1 MSLSLS
7 DAAKRAKLS
16 ADELKIHIQSGKLV
30 ARRASESRS
39 ARYLIEESDLDAF
52 LATNQSVTELWSDDK
67 QLDEQEEQLVQGT
80 STGGSLRKVL
90 TVEAVSELRVQYR
103 ILTGRIETLERLFS
117 EIIEAEKT
125 LDNTLVL
132 NDSWKVGGDKNLEK
146 LKPESAL
153 EDSKTDAEPVA
164 ALETHGEVDQRQI
177 PSSNA
182 LKKSKLAAKTDEVM
196 TEQEISVSGI
206 DQRLQEY
213 ERRLAEAKQTATR
226 LWH

>member
-16 ADELKIHIQSGKLV
+16 IDELKIHIQSGKLV
-30 ARRASESRS
+30 ARRASEKRS
-39 ARYLIEESDLDAF
+39 ARYLIEESDLEAF

-67 QLDEQEEQLVQGT
+67 ELDEQEEQLVLGT

-103 ILTGRIETLERLFS
+103 ILTGRVETLERLFS
-117 EIIEAEKT
+117 EFIEAEKT

-132 NDSWKVGGDKNLEK
+132 NDSWKVAGEEK
-146 LKPESAL
+146 VEKKQTKTVLPPPE
-153 EDSKTDAEPVA
+153 TDAEPIA
-164 ALETHGEVDQRQI
+164 DLEAQGEAGQKEVS
-177 PSSNA
+177 PASA
-182 LKKSKLAAKTDEVM
+182 LKAKLATAVEAKVSE
-196 TEQEISVSGI
+196 EEASVGSI
-206 DQRLQEY
+206 DLRLQEY
-213 ERRLAEAKQTATR
+213 ERRLAEAKQTATK

>member
-16 ADELKIHIQSGKLV
+16 TDELKIHIQSGKLV
-30 ARRASESRS
+30 ARRASEKRS
-39 ARYLIEESDLDAF
+39 ARYLIEESDLEAF

-67 QLDEQEEQLVQGT
+67 ELDEQEEQLVLGT

-103 ILTGRIETLERLFS
+103 ILTGRVETLERLFS
-117 EIIEAEKT
+117 EFIEAEKT

-132 NDSWKVGGDKNLEK
+132 NDSWKVAGEEK
-146 LKPESAL
+146 VEKKQTKTVLPPPE
-153 EDSKTDAEPVA
+153 TDAEPIA
-164 ALETHGEVDQRQI
+164 DLEAQGEAGQKQVS
-177 PSSNA
+177 PASA
-182 LKKSKLAAKTDEVM
+182 LKAKLATAVEAKVSE
-196 TEQEISVSGI
+196 EEASVGSI
-206 DQRLQEY
+206 DLRLQEY
-213 ERRLAEAKQTATR
+213 ERRLAEAKQTATK

>member
-16 ADELKIHIQSGKLV
+16 IDELKIHIQSGKLV
-30 ARRASESRS
+30 ARRASEKRS
-39 ARYLIEESDLDAF
+39 ARYLIEESDLEAF

-67 QLDEQEEQLVQGT
+67 ELDEQEEQLVLGT

-103 ILTGRIETLERLFS
+103 ILTGRVETLERLFS
-117 EIIEAEKT
+117 EFIEAEKT

-132 NDSWKVGGDKNLEK
+132 NDSWKVAGEEK
-146 LKPESAL
+146 VEKKQTKTVLPLPE
-153 EDSKTDAEPVA
+153 TDAEPIA
-164 ALETHGEVDQRQI
+164 DLEAQGEADQKEVS
-177 PSSNA
+177 PASV
-182 LKKSKLAAKTDEVM
+182 LKTKLATAVEAKVSE
-196 TEQEISVSGI
+196 EEASVGSI
-206 DQRLQEY
+206 DLRLQEY
-213 ERRLAEAKQTATR
+213 ERRLAEAKQTATK

>member
-16 ADELKIHIQSGKLV
+16 TDELKIHIQSGKLV
-30 ARRASESRS
+30 ARRASEKRS
-39 ARYLIEESDLDAF
+39 ARYLIEESDLEAF

-67 QLDEQEEQLVQGT
+67 ELDEQEEQLVLGT

-103 ILTGRIETLERLFS
+103 ILTGRVETLERLFS
-117 EIIEAEKT
+117 EFIEAEKT

-132 NDSWKVGGDKNLEK
+132 NDSWKVAGEEK
-146 LKPESAL
+146 VEKKQTKTVLPPPE
-153 EDSKTDAEPVA
+153 TDAERIADLEAQDEAGQKEVSPA
-164 ALETHGEVDQRQI
+164 SALKTKLATALE
-177 PSSNA
+177 
-182 LKKSKLAAKTDEVM
+182 AKVSE
-196 TEQEISVSGI
+196 EEASVGSI
-206 DQRLQEY
+206 DLRLQEY
-213 ERRLAEAKQTATR
+213 ERRLAEAKQTATK

>member
-16 ADELKIHIQSGKLV
+16 TYELKIHIQSGKLL
-30 ARRASESRS
+30 ARRASQKRS
-39 ARYLIEESDLDAF
+39 ARYLIEESDLEAF

-67 QLDEQEEQLVQGT
+67 ELDEQEEQLVLGT

-103 ILTGRIETLERLFS
+103 ILTGRVETLERLFS
-117 EIIEAEKT
+117 EFIEAEKN

-132 NDSWKVGGDKNLEK
+132 NDTWKVAGEEKLEK
-146 LKPESAL
+146 KQTKTVLPPPE
-153 EDSKTDAEPVA
+153 TDAEPIADLEAQDEAGQKEVSPA
-164 ALETHGEVDQRQI
+164 SALKTKLATALE
-177 PSSNA
+177 
-182 LKKSKLAAKTDEVM
+182 AKVSE
-196 TEQEISVSGI
+196 EEASVGSI
-206 DQRLQEY
+206 DLRLQEY
-213 ERRLAEAKQTATR
+213 ERRLAEAKQTATK

>member
-16 ADELKIHIQSGKLV
+16 TDELKIHIQSGKLV
-30 ARRASESRS
+30 AQRASEKRS
-39 ARYLIEESDLDAF
+39 ARYLIEESDLEAF

-67 QLDEQEEQLVQGT
+67 ELDEQEEQLVLGT

-103 ILTGRIETLERLFS
+103 ILTGRVETLERLFS
-117 EIIEAEKT
+117 EFIEAEKT

-132 NDSWKVGGDKNLEK
+132 NDSWKVAGEEK
-146 LKPESAL
+146 VEKKQTKTVLPPPE
-153 EDSKTDAEPVA
+153 TDAEPIA
-164 ALETHGEVDQRQI
+164 DLEAQDEAGQKEVS
-177 PSSNA
+177 PASA
-182 LKKSKLAAKTDEVM
+182 LKAKLATAVKARVSE
-196 TEQEISVSGI
+196 EEASVGSI
-206 DQRLQEY
+206 DLRLQEY
-213 ERRLAEAKQTATR
+213 ERRLAEAKQTATK

>member
-16 ADELKIHIQSGKLV
+16 TYELKIHIQSGKLV
-30 ARRASESRS
+30 ARRASEKRS
-39 ARYLIEESDLDAF
+39 ARYLIEESDLEAF

-67 QLDEQEEQLVQGT
+67 ELDEQEEQLVLGT

-103 ILTGRIETLERLFS
+103 ILTGRVETLERLFS
-117 EIIEAEKT
+117 EFIEAEKT

-132 NDSWKVGGDKNLEK
+132 NDSWKVAGEEK
-146 LKPESAL
+146 VEKKQTKTVLPPPE
-153 EDSKTDAEPVA
+153 TDAEPIA
-164 ALETHGEVDQRQI
+164 DLEAQGEAGQKQVS
-177 PSSNA
+177 PASA
-182 LKKSKLAAKTDEVM
+182 LKAKLATAVEAKVSE
-196 TEQEISVSGI
+196 EEASVGSI
-206 DQRLQEY
+206 DLRLQEY
-213 ERRLAEAKQTATR
+213 ERRLAEAKQTATK

>member
-1 MSLSLS
+1 MPLSLS

-16 ADELKIHIQSGKLV
+16 TDELKLHIQSGKLV
-30 ARRASESRS
+30 ARRASDSRS

-52 LATNQSVTELWSDDK
+52 LATNQSVTGLWSDEK
-67 QLDEQEEQLVQGT
+67 ALDEQEEQLVLGT

-103 ILTGRIETLERLFS
+103 ILTGRVETLERLFS
-117 EIIEAEKT
+117 EFIEAEKT

-132 NDSWKVGGDKNLEK
+132 NDSWKVAGEEITEKPQPKTVLE
-146 LKPESAL
+146 S
-153 EDSKTDAEPVA
+153 SKTYSEPAA
-164 ALETHGEVDQRQI
+164 ALETHGDVGEKQVS
-177 PSSNA
+177 SSNA
-182 LKKSKLAAKTDEVM
+182 LKSKLATAKDDSVD
-196 TEQEISVSGI
+196 EQETSAGSI
-206 DQRLQEY
+206 DLRLQEY

>member
-16 ADELKIHIQSGKLV
+16 IDELKIHIQSGKLV
-30 ARRASESRS
+30 ARRASEKRS
-39 ARYLIEESDLDAF
+39 ARYLIEESDLEAF

-67 QLDEQEEQLVQGT
+67 ELDEQEEQLVLGT

-103 ILTGRIETLERLFS
+103 ILTGRVETLERLFS
-117 EIIEAEKT
+117 EFIEAEKT

-132 NDSWKVGGDKNLEK
+132 NDSWKVAGEEK
-146 LKPESAL
+146 VEKKQTKTVLPPPE
-153 EDSKTDAEPVA
+153 TDAEPIA
-164 ALETHGEVDQRQI
+164 DLEAQGEAGQKEVS
-177 PSSNA
+177 PASA
-182 LKKSKLAAKTDEVM
+182 LKTKLATAVEAKVSE
-196 TEQEISVSGI
+196 EEASVGSI
-206 DQRLQEY
+206 DLRLQEY
-213 ERRLAEAKQTATR
+213 ERRLAEAKQTATK